1 MLTILNPVQID
12 KDPKIIVRT
21 STPNSSHYES
31 EIQTHNQALARV
43 YPKTG
48 EDVSLIRMLQHGID
62 YFAPAVGD
70 GLYVKPAL
78 LSR

>member
-12 KDPKIIVRT
+12 QNPKIIVRI
-21 STPNSSHYES
+21 STPNSSNYNS
-31 EIQTHNQALARV
+31 EIRTHDQALARV

-48 EDVSLIRMLQHGID
+48 EDVGLIRMLRHGID

-70 GLYVKPAL
+70 GLYVKPEL
-78 LSR
+78 LFR